1 MVDNLADLTVRN
13 GDAPTSLRVVSRVR
27 EKHGRVENGRIGDGI
42 RVHVERVVE
51 GQAFVG
57 LRSLGRKLMLMFL
70 VVRKRTSGEL
80 WNVQSEKVLLGFL
93 LDGGV
98 VVKRREQKW
107 LSLGLWLHHLEEV
120 KAPGRSKRAE
130 KSVLRAAVTSGRQ
143 RYRIGEALDKH

>member
-1 MVDNLADLTVRN
+1 MVRYEVLHVVQQVFVHEEGFVVDNLADLTVRN
-13 GDAPTSLRVVSRVR
+13 GDAPTSLGVVSRVR
-27 EKHGRVENGRIGDGI
+27 EKHGRVENGWIGDGI

-57 LRSLGRKLMLMFL
+57 LRSLGRELMFL
-70 VVRKRTSGEL
+70 VVRKRTGGEL

-120 KAPGRSKRAE
+120 KRPGDRNGQ
-130 KSVLRAAVTSGRQ
+130 KSLS
-143 RYRIGEALDKH
+143 